1 VKEAERL
8 EKLVGDL
15 LIFAKP
21 KQPQPQSFALGEMLG
36 DIAGLFEQRFQI
48 ARVRM
53 TVGDESNQLSL
64 RTDYDLLKRV
74 LINLVENSLLAMP
87 EGGTILVSGRRE
99 PTLKRVILQL
109 EDEGG
114 SLPAES
120 EKLFEPFFTTR
131 TSGTG
136 LGLAISRQIIERL
149 GGTIQLENRPVRG
162 AACTIQLQENS

>member
-1 VKEAERL
+1 
-8 EKLVGDL
+8 
-15 LIFAKP
+15 
-21 KQPQPQSFALGEMLG
+21 MLG
-36 DIAGLFEQRFQI
+36 DIAALFEQPFQI
-48 ARVRM
+48 ARVRLSID
-53 TVGDESNQLSL
+53 DETNKLSL

-87 EGGTILVSGRRE
+87 QGGTILVYGRQE
-99 PTLKRVILQL
+99 PILKRVILQL

-131 TSGTG
+131 TNGTG

-162 AACTIQLQENS
+162 ASCTIQLPENP